1 MASLHC
7 CNMCISLQSVEQN
20 GVNVM
25 SLKESASR
33 TEPSAL
39 LYKLPIALLNGL
51 SGLNGVLVTSTQ
63 LETVCRQG
71 REHLSVV
78 KR

>member
-1 MASLHC
+1 MG
-7 CNMCISLQSVEQN
+7 ISFQSVEQN

-25 SLKESASR
+25 SLKESASK

-39 LYKLPIALLNGL
+39 LYKLLTALNGL
-51 SGLNGVLVTSTQ
+51 SGLNGVLVTSTH
-63 LETVCRQG
+63 LETVYRQG